1 MIAQLPGLTFVYGVK
16 KLWSSSR
23 PFLKYKYLRLREAF
37 QTKKWG
43 TLVPVQNV
51 QGRGVIKKTKK
62 RSQVSEDMI
71 SKTAK

>member
-16 KLWSSSR
+16 KLWSSSS

-37 QTKKWG
+37 PTKKWG
-43 TLVPVQNV
+43 TLVRVQIV
-51 QGRGVIKKTKK
+51 RGSSKK
-62 RSQVSEDMI
+62 QFSEDMI